1 MVMSTETLVSFSKH
15 IVLYDTVPRTISAS
29 TAIVSGIETAPTKR
43 SATAKLA
50 IRMLEFVFSP
60 FPFLMA
66 KITKIFR
73 QMIQGQAATAT
84 LMVSRGESVCFKSHL
99 NCDKLGQKKPDSEE
113 LFNASPKLLTFISLN
128 FSFWA

>member
-1 MVMSTETLVSFSKH
+1 MVMSTETLVSFSKQ
-15 IVLYDTVPRTISAS
+15 IVLYDTVPRRISAS

-43 SATAKLA
+43 SAAAKLA

-66 KITKIFR
+66 KITKILR
-73 QMIQGQAATAT
+73 QIIQGQAATAT

-99 NCDKLGQKKPDSEE
+99 NCDKLGQKKPD
-113 LFNASPKLLTFISLN
+113 
-128 FSFWA
+128 